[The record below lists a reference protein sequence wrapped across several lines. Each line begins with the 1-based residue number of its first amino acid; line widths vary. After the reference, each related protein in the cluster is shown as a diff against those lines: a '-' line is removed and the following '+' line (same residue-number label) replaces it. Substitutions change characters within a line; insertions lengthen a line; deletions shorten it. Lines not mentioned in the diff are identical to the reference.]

1 MNTADKTQQTI
12 LLDADDTLWENNVY
26 FERAIA
32 AFISFLDHATHTPEE
47 VRQHLNAV
55 ERRTIAKRGYG
66 TESFRIS
73 LIRCFEE
80 ISKTTPS
87 ESQHLSI
94 MRFVDTI
101 VSAEV
106 ELIDG
111 VQQALT
117 TLARDHRLILMTKG
131 NRLEQLE
138 KLRRS
143 GLAPLFTAAEVVPE
157 KTAAAYKDVGRAHG
171 CEAKHTWMVGNS
183 PRSDVNPALKAG
195 FHAVYIPHPAT
206 WVLERDELAVPSA
219 DQHLLILDRLSE
231 LVRALETLVGSRL
244 VKP

>member
-1 MNTADKTQQTI
+1 MNSGNETQQTL

-32 AFISFLDHATHTPEE
+32 AFISFLDHVTHTPEE
-47 VRQHLNAV
+47 IRQHLNAV
-55 ERRTIAKRGYG
+55 ERRTIAERGYG

-73 LIRCFEE
+73 LVRCFEE
-80 ISKTTPS
+80 ISRSAPS
-87 ESQHLSI
+87 EAQRTSI
-94 MRFVDTI
+94 MRFVDAI
-101 VSAEV
+101 VAAEV

-111 VQQALT
+111 VEQALL

-138 KLRRS
+138 KLERS
-143 GLAPLFTAAEVVPE
+143 GLAALFTAAEVVSE
-157 KTAAAYKDVGRAHG
+157 KTAAAYKNVGRSYG
-171 CEAKHTWMVGNS
+171 CDPKRTWMVGNS
-183 PRSDVNPALKAG
+183 PRSDINPALEAG

-206 WVLERDELAVPSA
+206 WVLERDELVAPPPH
-219 DQHLLILDRLSE
+219 QHLLILDRLGE
-231 LVRALETLVGSRL
+231 LVPVLETLAGSRL